1 MANCIYKYKGKDYTK
16 EEFYSLV
23 SNSNFIQQEQAK
35 KFAELQERLNNKEF
49 LEGAK
54 NAFESSEKLQNVYYE
69 AVGFGKESDF
79 KQTFKSSLWRGQ
91 ATKPKIDNEGNLI
104 LNPSYEELSKD
115 YGKSFTTQRFM
126 AESYGKRY
134 SNNPYLIEI
143 DEDYVSNIYNLQDED
158 VEGEKRI
165 IGKEQIKI
173 PKEKFNIIAPS
184 FKEYE
189 NENVD
194 NLIKS
199 YIYNDGL
206 ANSMDEIVFGGE
218 VSAIE
223 GIDYTPTEVLLD
235 VILKKLKT
243 DFDGLL
249 HYIAK
254 KNIENIP
261 ENIDEYDGDIYDIYY
276 FSGNP
281 ASDLVYSAMQKYNKN
296 YVPNIVKYSENNQ
309 ITPQQKQ
316 QATFMF
322 SEFLDVY
329 LQDFEQVES
338 VLKEEKI
345 IDKKC
350 S

>member
-1 MANCIYKYKGKDYTK
+1 
-16 EEFYSLV
+16 
-23 SNSNFIQQEQAK
+23 
-35 KFAELQERLNNKEF
+35 
-49 LEGAK
+49 
-54 NAFESSEKLQNVYYE
+54 
-69 AVGFGKESDF
+69 
-79 KQTFKSSLWRGQ
+79 
-91 ATKPKIDNEGNLI
+91 
-104 LNPSYEELSKD
+104 
-115 YGKSFTTQRFM
+115 M

-143 DEDYVSNIYNLQDED
+143 DEDHVSNIYNLQDED

-194 NLIKS
+194 DLIKS

-223 GIDYTPTEVLLD
+223 GLDYTPTKVLLE

-254 KNIENIP
+254 KNIESIP
-261 ENIDEYDGDIYDIYY
+261 KNIDEYDGNIYDIYY

-281 ASDLVYSAMQKYNKN
+281 ASDLVYSAMERYNKDYTPKVIN
-296 YVPNIVKYSENNQ
+296 YSENNQ
-309 ITPQQKQ
+309 ITPEQKQ
-316 QATFMF
+316 EALNAYNDYIARVSLGIVKNPTSGEYNFYNYN
-322 SEFLDVY
+322 SVENY
-329 LQDFEQVES
+329 LLETNKIK
-338 VLKEEKI
+338 KE
-345 IDKKC
+345 C
-350 S
+350 